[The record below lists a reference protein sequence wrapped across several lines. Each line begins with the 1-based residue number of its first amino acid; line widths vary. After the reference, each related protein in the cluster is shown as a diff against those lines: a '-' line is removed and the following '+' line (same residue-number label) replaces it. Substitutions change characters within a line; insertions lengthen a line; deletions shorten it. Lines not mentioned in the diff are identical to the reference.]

1 MKHVCVI
8 GAGVV
13 GSATAMA
20 LAREGFQVTLVD
32 AADRPGQG
40 ASRAN
45 GAQLSY
51 SYVEPLATPAALRQL
66 PGWLLS
72 RDSPLS
78 WQPRWQL
85 SHWCWLAAF
94 VRACTQ
100 ARVQQTT
107 EALLRL
113 SFLSRD
119 VLARWQRE
127 APAEQPLGVQVRQ
140 AGKLVIHRD
149 AGKRDAAQRQ
159 VAWQARFGCR
169 QRVLD
174 AEACRRQEPALAH
187 DRAPIAFGIWTPDEA
202 VTDAQ
207 QLSQALATASGA
219 RWRMDTRVAGFV
231 QRDGRVHALRCVDA
245 GRPDREREIEAD
257 AFVVSAGP
265 GAAALL
271 KPLGVQLPIEP
282 IKGYS
287 VSLQVANAARA
298 PQVSVT
304 DAARK
309 LVYARLG
316 ERVRIAGFAE
326 LRGVDLRIDPRR
338 IQAMLQAATDTFS
351 GAFQTGD
358 PEPWVGLR
366 PSTPS
371 SRPLIG
377 PTRIGGL
384 WLNTGHGALGLTLA
398 CGSAWLL
405 SQLMQGRTPS
415 IDATPFRLAG

>member
-13 GSATAMA
+13 GSATALA
-20 LAREGFQVTLVD
+20 LAREGMAVTLID

-51 SYVEPLATPAALRQL
+51 SYVEPLATPSALRAL

-78 WQPRWQL
+78 WQPRWQW
-85 SHWCWLAAF
+85 SHWRWLAAF
-94 VRACTQ
+94 IRACTQ

-119 VLARWQRE
+119 VLARWQH
-127 APAEQPLGVQVRQ
+127 EQPLGVQVRQ

-149 AGKRDAAQRQ
+149 AAKRDAAQRQ
-159 VAWQARFGCR
+159 VDWQARFGCR
-169 QRVLD
+169 QQVLD
-174 AEACRRQEPALAH
+174 ADACRQHEPALAH
-187 DRAPIAFGIWTPDEA
+187 DRSPIAFGIWTPDEA

-207 QLSQALATASGA
+207 QLSQALAEASRA

-231 QRDGRVHALRCVDA
+231 QRDGRVHAIRCVDA
-245 GRPDREREIEAD
+245 GGAEREIEAD

-271 KPLGVQLPIEP
+271 QPLGLHLPIEP

-287 VSLQVANAARA
+287 ISLQVANAARA

-316 ERVRIAGFAE
+316 EQVRIAGFAE
-326 LRGVDLRIDPRR
+326 LRGADLRIDPRR
-338 IQAMLQAATDTFS
+338 IAAMLQAATDTFP

-358 PEPWVGLR
+358 PQPWAGLR
-366 PSTPS
+366 PATPG

-377 PTRIGGL
+377 ATRVDGL

-405 SQLMQGRTPS
+405 AQLMQGRGVP
-415 IDATPFRLAG
+415 IDAAPFRPPFPPRG

>member
-1 MKHVCVI
+1 MKTVCVV

-20 LAREGFQVTLVD
+20 LARSGFDVTLLD
-32 AADRPGQG
+32 AAASPGQG

-51 SYVEPLATPAALRQL
+51 SYVEPLATPAALRAL

-85 SHWCWLAAF
+85 SHWRWLMAF
-94 VRACTQ
+94 IRACTQ
-100 ARVQQTT
+100 AQVRCST

-119 VLARWQRE
+119 VLAQWRRE
-127 APAEQPLGVQVRQ
+127 AALGVQVHQ
-140 AGKLVIHRD
+140 AGKLVLQRD
-149 AGKRDAAQRQ
+149 AAKRDAAQRQ
-159 VAWQARFGCR
+159 LAWQARFGSR
-169 QRVLD
+169 QELVD
-174 AEACRRQEPALAH
+174 ADACRRIEPALAH
-187 DRAPIAFGIWTPDEA
+187 DGMPIAFGIWTPDEA

-207 QLSQALATASGA
+207 QLSRSLAQASGA
-219 RWRMDTRVAGFV
+219 RLRMDTRVTGFV
-231 QRDGRVHALRCVDA
+231 QQDGALQALRCTDA
-245 GRPDREREIEAD
+245 RGDAQEIAAD

-265 GAAALL
+265 AAAGLL
-271 KPLGVQLPIEP
+271 RPLGLALPIEP

-287 VSLQVANAARA
+287 VSLRVAQPARA

-304 DAARK
+304 DSARK
-309 LVYARLG
+309 LVYARLD
-316 ERVRIAGFAE
+316 ERVRVAGFAE
-326 LRGVDLRIDPRR
+326 LRGTDLRIDERR
-338 IQAMLQAATDTFS
+338 IAAMLQAADATFP
-351 GAFQTGD
+351 GAFDTRD
-358 PEPWVGLR
+358 PQPWAGLR
-366 PSTPS
+366 PSTPG

-377 PTRIGGL
+377 PTRVGRL

-398 CGSAWLL
+398 CGSASLL
-405 SQLMQGRTPS
+405 AQLMQGRVPA
-415 IDATPFRLAG
+415 IDAAPFRPAC

>member
-1 MKHVCVI
+1 MKQVCVI

-85 SHWCWLAAF
+85 SHWRWLADF
-94 VRACTQ
+94 IGACTQ

-127 APAEQPLGVQVRQ
+127 APAGQPLGVQVRQ

-149 AGKRDAAQRQ
+149 AGKRDAARRQ

-169 QRVLD
+169 QHVLD
-174 AEACRRQEPALAH
+174 AAACRQQEPALAH

-207 QLSQALATASGA
+207 HLSQALATASGA

-231 QRDGRVHALRCVDA
+231 QRAGRVHALRCVDA
-245 GRPDREREIEAD
+245 GGVEREIEAD

-265 GAAALL
+265 AAAALL
-271 KPLGVQLPIEP
+271 RPLGVQLPIEP

-287 VSLQVANAARA
+287 VSLQAANAARA

-326 LRGVDLRIDPRR
+326 LRGADLRIDPRR
-338 IQAMLQAATDTFS
+338 IQAMLQAATDTFP
-351 GAFQTGD
+351 GAFQTDD
-358 PEPWVGLR
+358 PQPWAGLR
-366 PSTPS
+366 PATPG

-377 PTRIGGL
+377 RTRIEGL

-405 SQLMQGRTPS
+405 SQLMQDRTPS
-415 IDATPFRLAG
+415 IDAAPFKPRG

>member
-1 MKHVCVI
+1 MKHVCVV
-8 GAGVV
+8 GAGVI
-13 GSATAMA
+13 GSATALA
-20 LAREGFQVTLVD
+20 LAREGIEVTLVD

-51 SYVEPLATPAALRQL
+51 SYVEPLATPAALRAL

-78 WQPRWQL
+78 WQPRWQA
-85 SHWCWLAAF
+85 SHWRWLAAF
-94 VRACTQ
+94 IGACSQ

-107 EALLRL
+107 EVLLRL

-119 VLARWQRE
+119 VLARWQHE
-127 APAEQPLGVQVRQ
+127 HPLGVQVRQ

-149 AGKRDAAQRQ
+149 PAKRDAAQRQ
-159 VAWQARFGCR
+159 VDWQARFGCR
-169 QRVLD
+169 QLLLD
-174 AEACRRQEPALAH
+174 ADACRQREPALAH

-207 QLSQALATASGA
+207 QLSRALAEASRA

-231 QRDGRVHALRCVDA
+231 QRDGRVQALRCVSA
-245 GRPDREREIEAD
+245 GGAEREIEAD
-257 AFVVSAGP
+257 AFVVAAGP

-271 KPLGVQLPIEP
+271 QPLGIQLPIEP

-287 VSLQVANAARA
+287 ISLQVANAARA

-316 ERVRIAGFAE
+316 EQVRIAGFAE
-326 LRGVDLRIDPRR
+326 LRGADLRIDPRR
-338 IQAMLQAATDTFS
+338 IAAMLQAATDTFP

-358 PEPWVGLR
+358 PQPWAGLR
-366 PSTPS
+366 PATPG

-377 PTRIGGL
+377 PTRVGGL

-405 SQLMQGRTPS
+405 AQLMQGRSVP
-415 IDATPFRLAG
+415 IDASPFKLAS